1 MEKQMSISIP
11 REVPD
16 LWHTTMDNARLS
28 GQINKTFNLGFIY
41 SGGMFLSP
49 PAKSYAQTLM
59 SSAGRVINGG
69 VCDAKT
75 FYISLKRYS
84 GESIPPHWNE
94 SADWIAF
101 EKGIAINSDSY
112 STGLIKYSD
121 VESFVVVK
129 KGVRLPFS
137 VKMTDGITLINVINH
152 EATSFQVMSNFM
164 GNDSLREI
172 LKFVGIKNRS

>member
-1 MEKQMSISIP
+1 MSISIP

-28 GQINKTFNLGFIY
+28 GQINKTFNLGCIY
-41 SGGMFLSP
+41 SGGMFLSS
-49 PAKSYAQTLM
+49 PAKSYAQSLM

-75 FYISLKRYS
+75 FYKSLKKYS
-84 GESIPPHWNE
+84 EESISAHRNE

-101 EKGIAINSDSY
+101 EKGIAVNSDSY
-112 STGLIKYSD
+112 STGLIRYSD
-121 VESFVVVK
+121 VESFVVIK

-137 VKMTDGITLINVINH
+137 VKMTDGITLVNVKNH
-152 EATSFQVMSNFM
+152 QTSRFQVMCNFM
-164 GNDSLREI
+164 GNDALRSI
-172 LKFVGIKNRS
+172 LKYANVKKG